1 MLHSYRHRLVQ
12 HLTPARG
19 EGEALAIARAVV
31 EDVFGHRP
39 GGADRPFTAAEA
51 ERAAQIETALLAGEP
66 VQYLTQTAFFY
77 GRPFYVDPAV
87 LIPRPETE
95 ELVAW
100 ALEEIQHRSLT
111 SVLDIGTGS
120 GCIPVTIA
128 LEAAK
133 KELRIIGWD
142 VSEEAL
148 VVARRNAVELG
159 AVTVQFKRVDAL
171 ADPLPALDYDLVI
184 SNPPYIPHRERQLMT
199 DTVLLHEPDIA
210 LFVEDNDPLI
220 FYRRILKIAVAGI
233 RPVIVLFECN
243 EFNASGVG
251 ELANQLGGKEIEL
264 RKDFSGKDRM
274 LRVVF

>member
-1 MLHSYRHRLVQ
+1 MLHSYRQRLVQ

-51 ERAAQIETALLAGEP
+51 ERAARIETALLAGEP
-66 VQYLTQTAFFY
+66 VQYLTRTAFFY

-95 ELVAW
+95 ELAAW

-128 LEAAK
+128 LEAK
-133 KELRIIGWD
+133 KELRIFGWD

-159 AVTVQFKRVDAL
+159 AATVQFKRVDAL

-184 SNPPYIPHRERQLMT
+184 SNPPYIPHRERELME
-199 DTVLLHEPDIA
+199 DTVLRHEPELA
-210 LFVEDNDPLI
+210 LFVADDDPLI
-220 FYRRILKIAVAGI
+220 FYRRILEAAAAQA
-233 RPVIVLFECN
+233 RPVVVLFECN